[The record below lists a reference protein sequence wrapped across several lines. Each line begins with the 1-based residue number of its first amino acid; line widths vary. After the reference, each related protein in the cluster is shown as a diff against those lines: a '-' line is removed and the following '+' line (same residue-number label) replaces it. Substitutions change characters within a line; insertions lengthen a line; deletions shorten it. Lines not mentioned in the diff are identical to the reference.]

1 MEIEVGKYISL
12 NTKKG
17 YFEGEVTYFDNK
29 IITLFNKEK
38 GEVEISLK
46 DLLKREDK
54 CCQYC
59 ELSYYRD
66 ENKSLFSGL
75 YDELFIEDNKMK
87 FISNNK
93 ELSVNIN
100 YCPICGRKL
109 G

>member
-1 MEIEVGKYISL
+1 MKIEVGNYISL

-17 YFEGEVTYFDNK
+17 YFEGEVTYFDDK
-29 IITLFNKEK
+29 TITLLNDKK
-38 GEVEISLK
+38 GEIEIHLK
-46 DLLKREDK
+46 DLLKREDR

-75 YDELFIEDNKMK
+75 SDELFIEDNKIK
-87 FISNNK
+87 FISINK

-100 YCPICGRKL
+100 YCPMCGKKL

>member
-1 MEIEVGKYISL
+1 MKIEVGSYISL

-17 YFEGEVTYFDNK
+17 YFEGEVTYFDDK
-29 IITLFNKEK
+29 VITLLNEEK
-38 GEVEISLK
+38 GETEISIK

-75 YDELFIEDNKMK
+75 NDELFIEDNKMK

-100 YCPICGRKL
+100 HCPICGRKL